1 MKKNFLITV
10 ALLCSQ
16 LITGQ
21 TQPFNNT
28 NDPFCKM
35 VDTIFRID
43 SLSFNAQYTT
53 KRLFETD
60 TITSFARILFR
71 KKGTLLHYL
80 RITPTNGQKEL
91 LFYRDSSWVADHDS
105 KKIICIGTSLDD
117 LNGNSMAQYFSFSF
131 FKIDTLIFQA
141 EPSWNITDRTLDLT
155 TVSIPLTR
163 TLDLTT
169 VSIPL
174 TNNSPELSDVSLEIS
189 IRNSDHLLVGTRQE
203 YNYLKV
209 DKSFQEQL
217 FSDYIFPGHDE
228 LEIPAYFTH
237 YQKDLSYFNRA
248 DPQETD
254 SAGIA
259 KQEVFLDHIELYDLS
274 GEFYLLPE
282 DGLLFLDLWYVGCS
296 PCMKSAPV
304 IEKIY
309 HQFQDRVYFYSIN
322 EVDQDNVKIMNFC
335 KKMGLTMP
343 VLIGEKYKL
352 SGAVT
357 GAGGYPV
364 FILVDAETRQVLW
377 YLRGFAE
384 NLEDLIREAI
394 SSNL

>member
-155 TVSIPLTR
+155 TVSIPLT
-163 TLDLTT
+163 
-169 VSIPL
+169 
-174 TNNSPELSDVSLEIS
+174 NNSPELSEVSLEIS

-228 LEIPAYFTH
+228 LKIPAYFTL
-237 YQKDLSYFNRA
+237 YQKDLSYFNQA

-254 SAGIA
+254 SAGIP
-259 KQEVFLDHIELYDLS
+259 KQEVFLDHFELYDLS

-309 HQFQDRVYFYSIN
+309 HLYKDRIYFYSIN
-322 EVDQDNVKIMNFC
+322 EVDQDTARIINFC
-335 KKMGLTMP
+335 SKMGITMP
-343 VLIGEKYKL
+343 VLLGEKNKI
-352 SGAVT
+352 SGAIP

-364 FILVDAETRQVLW
+364 FILMDAESRQVKW
-377 YLRGFAE
+377 HMCGYAE

-394 SSNL
+394 NNNL